1 MKILELRFKNLNSLY
16 GEWKIDLTAPE
27 YEADGIFAIT
37 GPTGSGK
44 STILDAICL
53 ALYGQTPRLSRINK
67 NSNEIMSRQTGECY
81 AEVVFE
87 SKSGCYR
94 CTWRQHRAHKKP
106 DGNLVDAIH
115 EIANGKTGEILETK
129 KTATVALIEEKTG
142 MDMARFTRSILL
154 AQGEF
159 TAFLQASADDKSPI
173 LEQITGTE
181 IYSQLSRDVF
191 ERQKEIR
198 NELNLL
204 TAELSGV
211 ILLDQNEIQEI
222 KTEQNRLQQ
231 SQQETERH
239 LADLRA
245 KINWLSN
252 IILLEQQVQ
261 TVQKEKDLLDQEQK
275 DFLPQR
281 AALVRAEKAAVLEG
295 DYVVLT
301 RLRGRQLRD
310 EAALV
315 EIRRQ
320 MQEHTEKLAEHT
332 SRLNLAIKEVAAAKA
347 ETDRQT
353 PAIRQARVLEGQ
365 IETQK
370 NVIDD
375 LVGEI
380 SRMERQLEKNR
391 NDRQQIREKNQQH
404 TDQLTKVT
412 EEMTRRLP
420 DAALVTA
427 MTGITEKLTVLLG
440 RVNEQKK
447 YTGLSERTEQDLNRV
462 EAEHRKAVRELN
474 TSKKDHQE
482 KEAAAIEAGRK
493 LENHLD
499 GRPLREYRQDQ
510 ENLLRE
516 LGLRKKIA
524 DLETE
529 RRALIAGRPCPLC
542 GSTTHPYSSG
552 QKPEP
557 DETERRLSALRVYID
572 QAEQLEEAVREADRR
587 LLTAEKRVDAANQA
601 LALIMADRKR
611 INGDLTR
618 LQNERQSCRE
628 RVDILTADLQ
638 KMLRPLGITE
648 IDPEKIQEIN
658 TTLQARLQNW
668 QELQAEKTSLE
679 SGMQRFAAEA
689 TGLDALIASAQQAYL
704 EKTAL
709 LAKQQDV
716 LGQLKSRQVKI
727 LSGLSADQ
735 METKLKRALARAEQ
749 DRDQAKATCDLS
761 KEERDAARI
770 RSEQLQ
776 TELNLLAPDLALQ
789 EKNFHDALGK
799 GGFTSEEDF
808 KEQRLDADQRK
819 ALAELAKTLDTRLTE
834 TQTRLK
840 DKKAALE
847 ETQKLALTIRSP
859 EELKEE
865 LTVRVEKNQQI
876 SRAIGAIEQR
886 LAADDQARA
895 ASADK
900 TRKIADLKKDWLQWN
915 RLNELIGSADGKKFR
930 NFAQGITF
938 EVLISHANRQL
949 TRMTDRY
956 LLIKDTDAPLELNV
970 VDNYQAGE
978 IRTTK
983 NLSGGESFLVSLAL
997 ALGLSR
1003 MSSRKVPVDS
1013 LFLDEGFGTLDEDT
1027 LETALETLA
1036 GLPQDG
1042 KLIGVISHIPALK
1055 ERIAAHISIEPIAGG
1070 RSIITGPGVTYCSS

>member
-1 MKILELRFKNLNSLY
+1 MN
-16 GEWKIDLTAPE
+16 
-27 YEADGIFAIT
+27 
-37 GPTGSGK
+37 
-44 STILDAICL
+44 
-53 ALYGQTPRLSRINK
+53 
-67 NSNEIMSRQTGECY
+67 
-81 AEVVFE
+81 
-87 SKSGCYR
+87 
-94 CTWRQHRAHKKP
+94 
-106 DGNLVDAIH
+106 
-115 EIANGKTGEILETK
+115 
-129 KTATVALIEEKTG
+129 
-142 MDMARFTRSILL
+142 
-154 AQGEF
+154 
-159 TAFLQASADDKSPI
+159 
-173 LEQITGTE
+173 
-181 IYSQLSRDVF
+181 
-191 ERQKEIR
+191 
-198 NELNLL
+198 
-204 TAELSGV
+204 
-211 ILLDQNEIQEI
+211 
-222 KTEQNRLQQ
+222 
-231 SQQETERH
+231 
-239 LADLRA
+239 
-245 KINWLSN
+245 
-252 IILLEQQVQ
+252 
-261 TVQKEKDLLDQEQK
+261 
-275 DFLPQR
+275 
-281 AALVRAEKAAVLEG
+281 
-295 DYVVLT
+295 
-301 RLRGRQLRD
+301 
-310 EAALV
+310 
-315 EIRRQ
+315 
-320 MQEHTEKLAEHT
+320 
-332 SRLNLAIKEVAAAKA
+332 
-347 ETDRQT
+347 
-353 PAIRQARVLEGQ
+353 
-365 IETQK
+365 
-370 NVIDD
+370 
-375 LVGEI
+375 
-380 SRMERQLEKNR
+380 
-391 NDRQQIREKNQQH
+391 
-404 TDQLTKVT
+404 
-412 EEMTRRLP
+412 
-420 DAALVTA
+420 
-427 MTGITEKLTVLLG
+427 
-440 RVNEQKK
+440 KK

-648 IDPEKIQEIN
+648 IDPEKIKKLTQPCRP
-658 TTLQARLQNW
+658 AC
-668 QELQAEKTSLE
+668 KTGKSCRPRKPAWSRECSGLPQRPPDLTHSLPPHNKHI
-679 SGMQRFAAEA
+679 SKKQRYWP
-689 TGLDALIASAQQAYL
+689 SS
-704 EKTAL
+704 KMS
-709 LAKQQDV
+709 LAK
-716 LGQLKSRQVKI
+716 LKSRQVKI

-735 METKLKRALARAEQ
+735 METKLKRAIARAEQ

-865 LTVRVEKNQQI
+865 LTVQVEKNQQI

-956 LLIKDTDAPLELNV
+956 LLIKDTDAPLELSV

-1013 LFLDEGFGTLDEDT
+1013 LFLDEGLGRWMKILWKRHWKRWPACPK
-1027 LETALETLA
+1027 TA
-1036 GLPQDG
+1036 
-1042 KLIGVISHIPALK
+1042 S
-1055 ERIAAHISIEPIAGG
+1055 
-1070 RSIITGPGVTYCSS
+1070 

>member
-16 GEWKIDLTAPE
+16 GEWKLDLTAPE
-27 YEADGIFAIT
+27 YEADGIYAIT

-53 ALYGQTPRLSRINK
+53 ALYGQTPRLNRINK
-67 NSNEIMSRQTGECY
+67 SSNEIMSRQTGECY

-87 SKSGCYR
+87 SESGCYR
-94 CTWRQHRAHKKP
+94 CTWRQHRARKQP
-106 DGNLVDAIH
+106 DGNLAEAIH
-115 EIANGKTGEILETK
+115 EIANGKTGEVLETK

-159 TAFLQASADDKSPI
+159 TAFLQAPADEKAPI

-191 ERQKEIR
+191 ERQKAIR
-198 NELNLL
+198 NELTLL

-211 ILLDQNEIQEI
+211 TLLDQNEIQEI
-222 KTEQNRLQQ
+222 KKEQNRLQQ

-245 KINWLSN
+245 GINWLSN
-252 IILLEQQVQ
+252 IKLLEQQVQ
-261 TVQKEKDLLDQEQK
+261 SIQLEQKLLDQEQK
-275 DFLPQR
+275 SFQPR
-281 AALVRAEKAAVLEG
+281 RETLVRAEKAAVLEG
-295 DYVVLT
+295 GYAVLI
-301 RLRGRQLRD
+301 RLRDQQSREETALTETRQ
-310 EAALV
+310 
-315 EIRRQ
+315 Q
-320 MQEHTEKLAEHT
+320 MQERTEKLAAHS
-332 SRLNLAIKEVAAAKA
+332 SRLDLAIEEVAAAKS
-347 ETDRQT
+347 ELQRQM
-353 PAIRQARVLEGQ
+353 PAIKQARVLEGQ

-370 NVIDD
+370 SVVND
-375 LVGEI
+375 LVDEI
-380 SRMERQLEKNR
+380 NRMEQQLEKNMDNR
-391 NDRQQIREKNQQH
+391 RQIREASQLQA
-404 TDQLTKVT
+404 DQLTKVT
-412 EEMTRRLP
+412 DEMTRHSP
-420 DAALVTA
+420 DAALVTE
-427 MTGITEKLTVLLG
+427 MTGITEKLSALLG

-447 YTGLSERTEQDLNRV
+447 YTGSLERIGQDLFRA
-462 EAEHRKAVRELN
+462 EAEHQEAGRELG
-474 TSKKDHQE
+474 TSQKDHQE
-482 KEAAAIEAGRK
+482 KRAAALEAGRK
-493 LENHLD
+493 LKNYLD
-499 GRPLREYRQDQ
+499 GRLLREYRQDQ

-542 GSTTHPYSSG
+542 GSTSHPFSSG
-552 QKPEP
+552 QEPEP
-557 DETERRLSALRVYID
+557 DEIEQRLSILRAYID
-572 QAEQLEEAVREADRR
+572 QAERLEETAGEADRQVSV
-587 LLTAEKRVDAANQA
+587 AEKRVGAAEQA
-601 LALIMADRKR
+601 LALAAATRER
-611 INGDLTR
+611 IRGDQAR
-618 LQNERQSCRE
+618 LQEEQQNCRE
-628 RVDILTADLQ
+628 RLDGLTADLQ
-638 KMLRPLGITE
+638 QMLSPLGITE
-648 IDPEKIQEIN
+648 IDPAKIQEIR

-668 QELQAEKTSLE
+668 QELQAEKISLE

-689 TGLDALIASAQQAYL
+689 AGLDAIIASAQQACL
-704 EKTAL
+704 EKAEL
-709 LAKQQDV
+709 LTKQQEILDR
-716 LGQLKSRQVKI
+716 LEGRQANI

-735 METKLKRALARAEQ
+735 METKLNRALTQAEQ
-749 DRDQAKATCDLS
+749 DRDRIRAARDLI

-776 TELNLLAPDLALQ
+776 TALDHLAPDLDLQ
-789 EKNFHDALGK
+789 EKIFRDELNK
-799 GGFTSEEDF
+799 GGFISESDF
-808 KEQRLDADQRK
+808 KEQSLAADQRK
-819 ALAELAKTLDTRLTE
+819 ALAEQVKNLDTRLAE
-834 TQTRLK
+834 AQTRLK
-840 DKKAALE
+840 DKKDALAE
-847 ETQKLALTIRSP
+847 AKDLALTNRSL
-859 EELKEE
+859 EELEAE
-865 LTVRVEKNQQI
+865 LAIQIRQDQQI
-876 SRAIGAIEQR
+876 SRDIGAIEQR
-886 LAADDQARA
+886 LAADDQTRA

-900 TRKIADLKKDWLQWN
+900 ARKMTALRKDWLQWN

-949 TRMTDRY
+949 MRMTDRY
-956 LLIKDTDAPLELNV
+956 LLVKDADAPLELNV

-978 IRTTK
+978 IRTTR

-1003 MSSRKVPVDS
+1003 MSSRKVRVDS

-1055 ERIAAHISIEPIAGG
+1055 ERIATRINIEPAAGG
-1070 RSIITGPGVTYCSS
+1070 RSTITGPGVTYCSS